1 MQTHLNAIRTVALI
15 CIAGKAVSISFAGAE
30 DGLPLSA
37 TINSLLINFL
47 LLTLLYFSIEF
58 AVRFFIWPQTRSIH
72 AIAVFRKNKKAAVE
86 KAEEP
91 EPQPVKPVSQLE
103 TPKAKEVIAYTLGT
117 FAGVLT
123 NEELMALDKN
133 LKAFILGERE
143 LPAAVNRRISH
154 LRTNDIYHFGWNIA
168 RRLKISNDDMAVFL
182 KSQFVWHLDD
192 SALSTI
198 SKKLSYEIGKFTIPK
213 VDPKETLL
221 PFPLA
226 KELGV
231 C

>member
-1 MQTHLNAIRTVALI
+1 MVLI
-15 CIAGKAVSISFAGAE
+15 CFAGKAVSVSFAGAK

-47 LLTLLYFSIEF
+47 LLTLLYFSVEF

-91 EPQPVKPVSQLE
+91 EPVKPVSPLE

-117 FAGVLT
+117 FAGVFT

-143 LPAAVNRRISH
+143 LPAALNRRISH

-168 RRLKISNDDMAVFL
+168 RRLKISNDDMALFL
-182 KSQFVWHLDD
+182 KSQFIWHLDD

-213 VDPKETLL
+213 VDPKESLL

>member
-1 MQTHLNAIRTVALI
+1 MQKHLNAIRTVALI
-15 CIAGKAVSISFAGAE
+15 CIAGKAVSVSFAGVE
-30 DGLPLSA
+30 DGLPLSV

-47 LLTLLYFSIEF
+47 LLTLLYFSVEF

-91 EPQPVKPVSQLE
+91 EPVKPVSPLE

-143 LPAAVNRRISH
+143 LPAALNRRISH

-213 VDPKETLL
+213 VDPKEILL

-226 KELGV
+226 KELGI

>member
-1 MQTHLNAIRTVALI
+1 MQKHLNAIRTVALI

-30 DGLPLSA
+30 DGLPLSV

-47 LLTLLYFSIEF
+47 LLTLLYFSVEF
-58 AVRFFIWPQTRSIH
+58 AVRFFIWPQTRSIN
-72 AIAVFRKNKKAAVE
+72 AIAVFRKNKKTAVA

-91 EPQPVKPVSQLE
+91 EPVKPVSPLE
-103 TPKAKEVIAYTLGT
+103 TPKVKEVIAYTLGT

-168 RRLKISNDDMAVFL
+168 RRLKISNDVMAVFL

-213 VDPKETLL
+213 VNPKETLL

>member
-1 MQTHLNAIRTVALI
+1 MQKHLNAIRTVALI

-30 DGLPLSA
+30 DGLPLSV

-47 LLTLLYFSIEF
+47 LLTLLYFSVYF

-72 AIAVFRKNKKAAVE
+72 AIAVFRKNKKTAVA

-91 EPQPVKPVSQLE
+91 EPVKPVSPLE
-103 TPKAKEVIAYTLGT
+103 TPKVKEVIAYTLGT

-168 RRLKISNDDMAVFL
+168 RRLKISNDVMAVFL

-213 VDPKETLL
+213 VNPKETLL

>member
-1 MQTHLNAIRTVALI
+1 MQKHLNAIRTVALI

-30 DGLPLSA
+30 DGLPLSV

-47 LLTLLYFSIEF
+47 LLTLLYFSVEF

-72 AIAVFRKNKKAAVE
+72 AIAVFRKNKKTAVA

-91 EPQPVKPVSQLE
+91 EPVKPVSPLE
-103 TPKAKEVIAYTLGT
+103 TPKVKEVIAYTLGT

-168 RRLKISNDDMAVFL
+168 RRLKISNDVMAVFL

-213 VDPKETLL
+213 VNPKETLL

>member
-1 MQTHLNAIRTVALI
+1 MQKHLNAIRTVVLI
-15 CIAGKAVSISFAGAE
+15 CFAGKAVSVSFAGAE

-47 LLTLLYFSIEF
+47 LLTLLYFSVEF

-72 AIAVFRKNKKAAVE
+72 AIAVFRKNKKTAVA

-91 EPQPVKPVSQLE
+91 EPVKPVSPLE

-133 LKAFILGERE
+133 LKTFILGERE
-143 LPAAVNRRISH
+143 LPAALNRRISH

-213 VDPKETLL
+213 VDPKESLL

>member
-1 MQTHLNAIRTVALI
+1 MQKHLNAIRTVALI
-15 CIAGKAVSISFAGAE
+15 CIAGKAVSVSFAGAE
-30 DGLPLSA
+30 DGLPLSV
-37 TINSLLINFL
+37 TNNSLLINFL
-47 LLTLLYFSIEF
+47 LLTLLYFSVEF
-58 AVRFFIWPQTRSIH
+58 AVRFFIWPQTYSIH
-72 AIAVFRKNKKAAVE
+72 AIAVFRKKKAAVE

-91 EPQPVKPVSQLE
+91 EPVKPVSPLE

-133 LKAFILGERE
+133 LKAFILGKKE

-168 RRLKISNDDMAVFL
+168 RRLKISNDDMAIFL

-213 VDPKETLL
+213 VDPKESLL

>member
-1 MQTHLNAIRTVALI
+1 MQKHLNAIRTVALI
-15 CIAGKAVSISFAGAE
+15 CIAGKAVSVSFAGAE
-30 DGLPLSA
+30 DGLPLSV

-47 LLTLLYFSIEF
+47 LLTLLYFSVEF

-91 EPQPVKPVSQLE
+91 EPVKPVSPLE

-143 LPAAVNRRISH
+143 LPAALNRRISH

-213 VDPKETLL
+213 VDPKEILL

>member
-1 MQTHLNAIRTVALI
+1 MQKHLNAIRTMVLI
-15 CIAGKAVSISFAGAE
+15 CFAGKAVSGSFAGAE

-47 LLTLLYFSIEF
+47 LFTLLYFSVEF

-72 AIAVFRKNKKAAVE
+72 AITVFRKNKKTAVA

-91 EPQPVKPVSQLE
+91 EPVKPVSPLE

-123 NEELMALDKN
+123 NEELMGLDKN

-198 SKKLSYEIGKFTIPK
+198 SKKLSYEMGKFTIPK
-213 VDPKETLL
+213 VNPKETLL

>member
-1 MQTHLNAIRTVALI
+1 M
-15 CIAGKAVSISFAGAE
+15 AGKAVSTSFAGAE

-47 LLTLLYFSIEF
+47 LLTLLYFSVEF

-72 AIAVFRKNKKAAVE
+72 AIAVFRKNKKTAVA

-91 EPQPVKPVSQLE
+91 EPVKPISPLE
-103 TPKAKEVIAYTLGT
+103 TPKAKEVSAYTLGT
-117 FAGVLT
+117 FAGGLT
-123 NEELMALDKN
+123 NEELMALVKN

-143 LPAAVNRRISH
+143 LPAAVNRKISH

-213 VDPKETLL
+213 VNPKETLL

>member
-1 MQTHLNAIRTVALI
+1 MQKHLNAIRTVALI
-15 CIAGKAVSISFAGAE
+15 CMAGKAVSVSFAGAE
-30 DGLPLSA
+30 DGLPLSV

-47 LLTLLYFSIEF
+47 LLTLLYFSVEF

-91 EPQPVKPVSQLE
+91 EPVKPVSPLE

-154 LRTNDIYHFGWNIA
+154 LKTTDIHHFGWNLA
-168 RRLKISNDDMAVFL
+168 RRLKISNDDMALFL

-198 SKKLSYEIGKFTIPK
+198 SKKLSYEIGKSTIPK
-213 VDPKETLL
+213 VDPKKTLL

>member
-1 MQTHLNAIRTVALI
+1 MQKQLNAIRTVALI
-15 CIAGKAVSISFAGAE
+15 CIAGKAVSVSFAGAE
-30 DGLPLSA
+30 DGLPLSG

-47 LLTLLYFSIEF
+47 LLTLLYFSVEF

-72 AIAVFRKNKKAAVE
+72 AITVFRKNKKMAAA

-91 EPQPVKPVSQLE
+91 EPIKTVSPLE

-133 LKAFILGERE
+133 LKAFILGEME

-192 SALSTI
+192 SVLSTI

-213 VDPKETLL
+213 VDPKESLL

-226 KELGV
+226 KELVV

>member
-1 MQTHLNAIRTVALI
+1 MQKHLNAIRTVALI
-15 CIAGKAVSISFAGAE
+15 CMAGKAVSISFAGAE
-30 DGLPLSA
+30 DGLPLSV

-47 LLTLLYFSIEF
+47 LLTLLYFSVEF

-72 AIAVFRKNKKAAVE
+72 AIAVFRKNKKTAVA

-91 EPQPVKPVSQLE
+91 EPVKPVSPLE

-168 RRLKISNDDMAVFL
+168 RRLKISNDDMALFL
-182 KSQFVWHLDD
+182 RSQFVWHLDD

-213 VDPKETLL
+213 VDPKGTLL

-226 KELGV
+226 KELSV

>member
-1 MQTHLNAIRTVALI
+1 MQKHLNAIRTVALI
-15 CIAGKAVSISFAGAE
+15 CMAGKAVSVSFAGAE
-30 DGLPLSA
+30 DGLPLSV
-37 TINSLLINFL
+37 TINSLLTNFL
-47 LLTLLYFSIEF
+47 LLTLLYFSVEF

-72 AIAVFRKNKKAAVE
+72 EIAVFRKNKKTAVA

-91 EPQPVKPVSQLE
+91 EPVKPVSPLE

-154 LRTNDIYHFGWNIA
+154 LKTTDIYHFGWNIA
-168 RRLKISNDDMAVFL
+168 RRLKISNDDMALFL

-198 SKKLSYEIGKFTIPK
+198 SKKLSYEIGKSTIPK
-213 VDPKETLL
+213 VDPKKTLL

>member
-1 MQTHLNAIRTVALI
+1 MQKHLNAIRTVAII

-30 DGLPLSA
+30 DGLPLSV

-47 LLTLLYFSIEF
+47 LLTLLYFSVEF

-72 AIAVFRKNKKAAVE
+72 AIAVFRKNKKTAVA

-91 EPQPVKPVSQLE
+91 EPVKPVSPLE
-103 TPKAKEVIAYTLGT
+103 TPKVKEVIAYTLGT

-168 RRLKISNDDMAVFL
+168 RRLKISNDVMAVFL

-213 VDPKETLL
+213 VNPKETLL

>member
-1 MQTHLNAIRTVALI
+1 MKQHLNAIRTVSLI

-30 DGLPLSA
+30 DGLPLSV

-47 LLTLLYFSIEF
+47 LLALLYFSVEF
-58 AVRFFIWPQTRSIH
+58 GLRFFIWPQTRNIY
-72 AIAVFRKNKKAAVE
+72 AIAAFRINKKKAVA
-86 KAEEP
+86 KTKEP
-91 EPQPVKPVSQLE
+91 EPEPVKPVSPFE
-103 TPKAKEVIAYTLGT
+103 TPKAKEAIAYTLGT

-133 LKAFILGERE
+133 LKAFILGKKE
-143 LPAAVNRRISH
+143 LPPAVNRRISH
-154 LRTNDIYHFGWNIA
+154 LRTTDIYHYGWNIA
-168 RRLKISNDDMAVFL
+168 RRLKISNDDMAAFL
-182 KSQFVWHLDD
+182 KSQFIWLLDD

-198 SKKLSYEIGKFTIPK
+198 SKKLSYEIGPFSIPK
-213 VDPKETLL
+213 VDPKEVLL

-226 KELGV
+226 KELGM

>member
-1 MQTHLNAIRTVALI
+1 MQKHLNAIRTVALI

-30 DGLPLSA
+30 DGLPLSV

-47 LLTLLYFSIEF
+47 LLTLLYFSVEF

-72 AIAVFRKNKKAAVE
+72 AIAVFRKNMKTAVA

-91 EPQPVKPVSQLE
+91 EPVKPVSPLE
-103 TPKAKEVIAYTLGT
+103 TPKVKEVIAYTLGT

-168 RRLKISNDDMAVFL
+168 RRLKISNDVMAVFL

-213 VDPKETLL
+213 VNPKETLL